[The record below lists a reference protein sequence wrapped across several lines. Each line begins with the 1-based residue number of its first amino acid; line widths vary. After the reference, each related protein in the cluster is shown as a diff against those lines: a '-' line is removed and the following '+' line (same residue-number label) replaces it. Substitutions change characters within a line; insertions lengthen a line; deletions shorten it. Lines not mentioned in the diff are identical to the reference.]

1 MNKKH
6 ILFLSRL
13 IFGCVF
19 VFSGFV
25 KAIDPLGFT
34 YKMEDYLQ
42 AMGPFME
49 QFSSLAFVAAI
60 TLSAVELVI
69 GINFLLGV
77 RLKETSW
84 IAALFMA
91 VMTPLT
97 LWIAIKNPVTDC
109 GCFGDALIIGNWTTF
124 WKNIAL
130 DAILVVIFLLMKYH
144 KKHFSTI
151 AQWILVIYAF
161 LFSCGLSLYA
171 LKHLPPVDFRPYKIG
186 NNLLKEME
194 IPENAP
200 VDSFDVKLI
209 YAKDGVEKE
218 FTMQDYPKGDSTWT
232 FVDQKTVLV
241 KEGYKPP
248 IHDFSITT
256 EDGEITDLVLENPGY
271 TFLLISPDLTKAN
284 VKRSDELNQIYDY
297 AEQNGY
303 GFIMLTA
310 SVEDDMEAYRA
321 ATGAKYPIAT
331 TDKTTLKT
339 IIRANPGLML
349 IKDAIVL
356 NKWHTSDLPVFS
368 EKLENSP
375 LGTEKDTNIPEHIL
389 WIALLFAIPVVIIL
403 AIDKVIT
410 NKNRD

>member
-1 MNKKH
+1 MTKRI
-6 ILFLSRL
+6 ILLLSRL

-49 QFSSLAFVAAI
+49 QFSSLAFAGAI
-60 TLSAVELVI
+60 ILSAVELLV
-69 GINFLLGV
+69 GINFILGV
-77 RLKETSW
+77 RIKETSW
-84 IAALFMA
+84 VAALFMA

-97 LWIAIKNPVTDC
+97 LWIALKNPVTDC

-130 DAILVVIFLLMKYH
+130 DAVLVVIFFLMKYH
-144 KKHFSTI
+144 KSVFGKYL
-151 AQWILVIYAF
+151 QWVVVVYAF
-161 LFSCGLSLYA
+161 LFACGLSIYSYQ
-171 LKHLPPVDFRPYKIG
+171 HLPAIDFRPYKIG
-186 NNLLKEME
+186 NNLLTEME

-200 VDSFDVKLI
+200 VDSFDIKLI

-218 FTMQDYPKGDSTWT
+218 FSLQDYPKGDSTWT

-248 IHDFSITT
+248 IHDFSISTD
-256 EDGEITDLVLENPGY
+256 DGDITDIVLENPGY
-271 TFLLISPDLTKAN
+271 TFLLISPDLTTACLKNAG
-284 VKRSDELNQIYDY
+284 KLNQIYEY
-297 AEQNGY
+297 AELNGY
-303 GFIMLTA
+303 SFIMLTA
-310 SVEDDMEAYRA
+310 SVEEDMEAYRE
-321 ATGAKYPIAT
+321 ATGAKYPMGT

-349 IKDAIVL
+349 IKDATVL
-356 NKWHTSDLPVFS
+356 NKWHNKLPVLK
-368 EKLENSP
+368 EKLEYSP
-375 LGTEKDTNIPEHIL
+375 LGIAQKPNNIERVL
-389 WIALLFAIPVVIIL
+389 WIALLFFIPVVIIL
-403 AIDKVIT
+403 AVGRVVK
-410 NKNRD
+410 NKKRD